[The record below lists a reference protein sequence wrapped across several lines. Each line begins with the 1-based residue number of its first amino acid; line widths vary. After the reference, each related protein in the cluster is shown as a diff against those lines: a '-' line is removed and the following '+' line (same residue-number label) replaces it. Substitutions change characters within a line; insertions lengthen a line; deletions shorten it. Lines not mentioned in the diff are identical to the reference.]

1 MCGTGPRQ
9 GGPVTGCVLRSP
21 KRPPPHQAC
30 PFFSATARELLPPGP
45 AAPAVASLGFVS
57 STIRLKTWRRK
68 RKIPLTRAPCGGQT
82 TVSAWPGVTSGSR
95 STGVTTGE
103 EVGPA
108 PPAPCNLRRP
118 LWAGGGPVP
127 RRTMRTGDQRA
138 QHWARRVATRSR
150 EVATAQGARPALG
163 LCHPGPVVVFF
174 LPAPPSEPRVPPA
187 RWGLTASGERRH
199 VHRMEPAGVSFL
211 QPRVSGCGGRQ
222 AGGGQVARRGR
233 RAGEQDRG

>member
-1 MCGTGPRQ
+1 MWDRTTA
-9 GGPVTGCVLRSP
+9 GGSCHRLRAQKPQASP
-21 KRPPPHQAC
+21 
-30 PFFSATARELLPPGP
+30 TPPGVFFLLGHGEG
-45 AAPAVASLGFVS
+45 AAASRPRCTCSCLS
-57 STIRLKTWRRK
+57 RLRFQHHPSQNLETEKDDPTDSGSMW
-68 RKIPLTRAPCGGQT
+68 GQT

-150 EVATAQGARPALG
+150 EVATAQGAHPALG

-233 RAGEQDRG
+233 RAGEQDCG